1 MKTIYIDGQKLKNIF
16 KDRGLVPS
24 KVSVEFGLDTAYFTK
39 CFTKNK
45 LSCVVAY
52 TLEQKYNISKNMYTV
67 VEEEPKKEV
76 AELNHIPEEITK
88 QLYRIIYSAVYA
100 AVKKAWSE

>member
-1 MKTIYIDGQKLKNIF
+1 MTLTDRNSKIYLKIG
-16 KDRGLVPS
+16 GLIPS
-24 KVSVEFGLDTAYFTK
+24 KVSVEFGLDMSYFSK

-45 LSCVVAY
+45 LSLVVAY
-52 TLEQKYNISKNMYTV
+52 TLEQRYNISKNMYMI

-76 AELNHIPEEITK
+76 AELDHIPEQVAK
-88 QLYRIIYSAVYA
+88 QLYRIIYSAVYE